1 MKTNNLMIAAIL
13 MITVNVSIFASEIT
27 TKGNNLENTSVVKI
41 FEEAAETTMELEE
54 WMTSTTFTTG
64 AAEIEM
70 EKWMFNINNFAAE
83 FETTETDIAIET
95 WMIKPMVVKNQL
107 PVEEEKEPALEEWM
121 YNF

>member
-1 MKTNNLMIAAIL
+1 MIAAIL